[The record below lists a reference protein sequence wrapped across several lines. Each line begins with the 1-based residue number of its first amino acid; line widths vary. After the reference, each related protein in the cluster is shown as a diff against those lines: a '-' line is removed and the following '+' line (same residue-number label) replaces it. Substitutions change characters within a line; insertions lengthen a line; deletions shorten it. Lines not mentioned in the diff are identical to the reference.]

1 MVHSPFS
8 NIDYLKLRNAMSTPG
23 GGVSNIE
30 HISFNEIAVRM
41 SRSPG
46 AARVLWTRDR
56 AKGVRNR
63 KRLSCIN
70 GPEIGSWHLISIQS
84 SPN

>member
-63 KRLSCIN
+63 KTTFLHQWARNRFLARMAL
-70 GPEIGSWHLISIQS
+70 G
-84 SPN
+84 